1 MKISMYGDHIG
12 NTEIISR
19 FPEGYEK
26 SVDAFLHFLR
36 CGVNKDTTDITRMID
51 EMDCR
56 I

>member
-1 MKISMYGDHIG
+1 MKISMYGDNIG
-12 NTEIISR
+12 NTEITSR
-19 FPEGYEK
+19 FPKEYEK

-36 CGVNKDTTDITRMID
+36 CGVNEYTTNSMRMID